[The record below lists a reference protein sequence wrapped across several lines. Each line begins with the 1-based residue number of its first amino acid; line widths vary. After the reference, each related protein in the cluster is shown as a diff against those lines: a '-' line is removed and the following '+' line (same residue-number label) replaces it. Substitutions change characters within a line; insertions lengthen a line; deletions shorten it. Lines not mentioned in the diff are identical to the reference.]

1 MKEKTITKADI
12 LNTVY
17 SSNLPSRAVT
27 VIFYLINRC
36 NREMTCFPAIKTI
49 ARECSISI
57 RTVRRALKDLVKAGL
72 VKKENRWRENGGQ
85 SSNLYTL
92 QILKNKKSSSDS
104 ISKNTEEKYQAVDK
118 EPMTNSQEAIKNIDF
133 SYYVKEN
140 LENDSDNKD
149 KLKIDEEIN
158 RIKDNNSVNEL
169 ETVKE
174 YTSKDLENQNKTSK
188 AYISKQSS
196 IFYIK
201 PHNLL
206 NKVKNNIKACL
217 QRLKRHMD
225 KRLENIMAEGG

>member
-1 MKEKTITKADI
+1 MKEKTITKVDI

-36 NREMTCFPAIKTI
+36 NREMTCFPAVKTI
-49 ARECSISI
+49 SKDCSISI
-57 RTVRRALKDLVKAGL
+57 RTVRRALKDLVKVGL
-72 VKKENRWRENGGQ
+72 VKKESRWRENGGQ

-92 QILKNKKSSSDS
+92 QILKNKKSSR
-104 ISKNTEEKYQAVDK
+104 SKNTEEKDQAVDK
-118 EPMTNSQEAIKNIDF
+118 EPKTKSQEAIKNIDF

-140 LENDSDNKD
+140 PEKDIDNKD
-149 KLKIDEEIN
+149 KLKIDKETN

-174 YTSKDLENQNKTSK
+174 YTSKDLKNQNKTSK

-196 IFYIK
+196 IFHIK
-201 PHNLL
+201 SLNLL

-217 QRLKRHMD
+217 QRLKLHMD
-225 KRLENIMAEGG
+225 KGLENIMAEGG